1 MTQPTAKKPAK
12 SKPTTGTT
20 KITLT
25 LPDDLLAVLDDAAA
39 LDNRTRSNFIL
50 YLLRCLKQANPCLGE
65 PRPPRDKSPAQ
76 KVVGPPGPCPR
87 GHIRPCERKQQPA
100 PRPAQPPA
108 DNSTNT
114 P

>member
-1 MTQPTAKKPAK
+1 MTQPTAKKPDK
-12 SKPTTGTT
+12 SKTSTGTT

-39 LDNRTRSNFIL
+39 RDNRTRSNFIAYSL
-50 YLLRCLKQANPCLGE
+50 HRLKEDIPCLGE

-76 KVVGPPGPCPR
+76 KVAGPPGPCPR
-87 GHIRPCERKQQPA
+87 GHIRPCERNRQPV
-100 PRPAQPPA
+100 PHDVPPHA
-108 DNSTNT
+108 DNSTPN